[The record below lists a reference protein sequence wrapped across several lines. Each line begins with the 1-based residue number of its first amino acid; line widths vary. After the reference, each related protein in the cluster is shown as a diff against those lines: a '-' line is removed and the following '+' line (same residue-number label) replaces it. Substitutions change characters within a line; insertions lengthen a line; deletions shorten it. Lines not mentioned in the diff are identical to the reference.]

1 MKEYDTKILGDGSIG
16 AGKYNNIKIMGNG
29 TSLGDIECIDIS
41 VMGDGEF
48 KGKIEGRN
56 IKVMGNSIFHSDI
69 EVEEVKILGDTTL
82 SGKGSMTSL
91 KIKGD
96 FKSKK
101 DVEVKE
107 DIKILGD
114 MTIEEGLVGKY
125 IKVLGEATIKKNLAF
140 DEIDIKGSIK
150 VLGNCEGNYFNSKGE
165 VIVEGLLSAD
175 RIEIVPKRFSKIE
188 EIGGC
193 EITIKKSGWLD
204 MVDGMVYSKLIEGD
218 TIVLQNTNCNIV
230 RGHNVTI
237 LEGCSIDKIEYTG
250 ILKVDKKSKVGEE
263 ICLKN

>member
-1 MKEYDTKILGDGSIG
+1 MKDYDTKILGDGSIG

-29 TSLGDIECIDIS
+29 TTLGDIECIDIS

-48 KGKIEGRN
+48 KGKVEGRN
-56 IKVMGNSIFHSDI
+56 IKVMGNSTFDSDI
-69 EVEEVKILGDTTL
+69 KVEELNVCGDTTL
-82 SGKGSMTSL
+82 NGKGIMNSL

-96 FKSKK
+96 FTSKK
-101 DVEVKE
+101 DIEVKG
-107 DIKILGD
+107 DAKILGD
-114 MTIEEGLVGKY
+114 MTLEEGLVCKY
-125 IKVLGEATIKKNLAF
+125 IKVLGDATIKKNLVF

-150 VLGNCEGNYFNSKGE
+150 VLGNCEGNYFYNKGE

-175 RIEIVPKRFSKIE
+175 KIEIVPKRVSKIE
-188 EIGGC
+188 EIGGS

-204 MVDGMVYSKLIEGD
+204 IIDGMVSSKLIEGD
-218 TIVLQNTNCNIV
+218 TIILQNTTCNIV

-237 LEGCSIDKIEYTG
+237 LDGCSIDKIEYTG
-250 ILKVDKKSKVGEE
+250 KLTVDKKSKVGEE